1 GHVTGVQTCALPISA
16 NGVPKRR
23 NMWSQLSHHPPISKN
38 IGLTGCGMWRSSY
51 TQKKSFSTSDSQ
63 LTGNVLSPRNWPR
76 ISSVTVTGGSSR
88 VSPPKR
94 RTPGCVSS
102 MIDHGTERR
111 GGAAATN
118 RDASLPDRLAVP
130 RCRAVRQQDSA
141 GQQNRLRRLL

>member
-63 LTGNVLSPRNWPR
+63 VTGNVSSPRNWPR
-76 ISSVTVTGGSSR
+76 ISSVTATGGSSR
-88 VSPPKR
+88 CLLRNCGHQV
-94 RTPGCVSS
+94 GVSS
-102 MIDHGTERR
+102 MIDHGTDD
-111 GGAAATN
+111 G
-118 RDASLPDRLAVP
+118 V
-130 RCRAVRQQDSA
+130 V
-141 GQQNRLRRLL
+141 RLLRSG